1 MGGCQGP
8 SREVL
13 KAAGLR
19 QARWRPDQRLRLLVH
34 TDTLWREDFHRPPTA
49 SVGSRLIDGHGRGI
63 SASPLPPPTQQ
74 SSWSAAP
81 VPPIR
86 DHYADSPPPQ
96 DRGLD
101 ASFPPGLAHAQSV
114 PTGREQP
121 AVPGIFL
128 SMSSSTQETQVTTS
142 FIFVPLQPFCTQ
154 LSSSESTTGVMSS
167 AHAEALG
174 VKPLCSPAPLAA
186 SREPPRALRP
196 AVCHPCPKLSQRCPH
211 PGAQS
216 RARPSWPHL
225 SVSFL
230 KASLSPTGSKRD
242 QPSLPSFPPNKAG
255 SAEHPPS
262 TSLSPGGPEGSKP
275 VPATQRVLLW
285 MHQKPQEISPIREM
299 QGCFQG
305 GRRHR
310 SWLLPVFY

>member
-8 SREVL
+8 SHEVL

-34 TDTLWREDFHRPPTA
+34 TDALWREDFHRLPTA
-49 SVGSRLIDGHGRGI
+49 SVGSHLIAGHGCGI
-63 SASPLPPPTQQ
+63 SASPPPPPTQQ
-74 SSWSAAP
+74 SSWRAAL

-86 DHYADSPPPQ
+86 DHYVDSPPPQ

-101 ASFPPGLAHAQSV
+101 ASFLLAHAQSA
-114 PTGREQP
+114 PPGRDQP

-142 FIFVPLQPFCTQ
+142 FIFVPP
-154 LSSSESTTGVMSS
+154 
-167 AHAEALG
+167 
-174 VKPLCSPAPLAA
+174 PAPFAH
-186 SREPPRALRP
+186 SCHPLRP
-196 AVCHPCPKLSQRCPH
+196 AVCHPCPKLSQCCPH
-211 PGAQS
+211 PVAQS
-216 RARPSWPHL
+216 RAWPSWPRL

-230 KASLSPTGSKRD
+230 KASLSPTGSKHD
-242 QPSLPSFPPNKAG
+242 QPCLPSFPPNKAG
-255 SAEHPPS
+255 SAERPPS
-262 TSLSPGGPEGSKP
+262 TSLSPGGAEGSKP
-275 VPATQRVLLW
+275 VPATRQLLLW
-285 MHQKPQEISPIREM
+285 MHQKPQETSPIREM
-299 QGCFQG
+299 RGCFQG